1 MPRADEKPLGGK
13 SWAPSDDA
21 ALIQELGRGGS
32 VEAIAATLHRSV
44 ADVRG
49 RLDAL
54 ADAATDTLVAPQNR
68 IFPKDIA
75 AS

>member
-1 MPRADEKPLGGK
+1 MRQPNTGRP
-13 SWAPSDDA
+13 WAPSDDA
-21 ALIQELGRGGS
+21 ALIDELGHGRS
-32 VEAIAATLHRSV
+32 VETIATTLQRSP
-44 ADVRG
+44 AEVRA

-54 ADAATDTLVAPQNR
+54 ATAASGRRADPPND